1 MELPSTE
8 MGKAERNSFPA
19 EDKEFG
25 FSELLIRYPSGYI
38 KQTNE
43 YITGAWRWVS
53 CGKWDLSE
61 SIVERLNWKAF
72 GLDKFLWDFVTE
84 NKDPSAW
91 EIKRIL

>member
-43 YITGAWRWVS
+43 YITGA
-53 CGKWDLSE
+53 
-61 SIVERLNWKAF
+61 
-72 GLDKFLWDFVTE
+72 
-84 NKDPSAW
+84 
-91 EIKRIL
+91 